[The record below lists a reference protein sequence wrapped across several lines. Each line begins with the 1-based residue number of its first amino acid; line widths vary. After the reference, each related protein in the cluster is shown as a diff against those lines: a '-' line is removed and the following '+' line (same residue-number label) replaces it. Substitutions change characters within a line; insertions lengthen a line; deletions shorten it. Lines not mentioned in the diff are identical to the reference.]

1 MASTAPAMEW
11 ARISG
16 QMKSAYSFIVILA
29 LLMLPLAGAG
39 EQADAAQVYTRS
51 AAAASEDQ
59 ASVIFLFEWEQGRPW
74 ISYSIKVQ
82 ANGKAHFEG
91 DPNAAEAG
99 GGDPFQQDLMV
110 SEANRQ
116 KIFDLAKKVNYFQGD
131 FDYHKK
137 IAQTGKKT
145 LEYQS
150 GAIHNSATYNWSQN
164 PDLQSLTHIF
174 QGVATT
180 LDYGRKLAYQ
190 YRFDKLGMDA
200 RIRELEQLQ
209 QQGYI
214 EELQAI
220 EPILQK
226 IADDPNLMRI
236 SRESAKHLLKSIG
249 SPGATTTAAQPEAS
263 QL

>member
-1 MASTAPAMEW
+1 MKFARAAIPILTLAS
-11 ARISG
+11 
-16 QMKSAYSFIVILA
+16 
-29 LLMLPLAGAG
+29 LLLAGQSTVQQAAG
-39 EQADAAQVYTRS
+39 SERPPTQAPMAGAQ
-51 AAAASEDQ
+51 DQ
-59 ASVIFLFEWEQGRPW
+59 GSVVFLFVWDQGRPW

-82 ANGKAHFEG
+82 ADGKAHFEG
-91 DPNAAEAG
+91 DPNPAETG
-99 GGDPFQQDLMV
+99 EGDSFQQDLHV
-110 SEANRQ
+110 SESNRR
-116 KIFDLAKKVNYFQGD
+116 KIFDLAKNLNYFQGD

-150 GAIHNSATYNWSQN
+150 TAIHNSTTYNWSQN
-164 PDLQSLTHIF
+164 ADVQALTRIF
-174 QGVATT
+174 QSIATT

-209 QQGYI
+209 QQGYV

-236 SRESAKHLLKSIG
+236 SRESAKHLLKAIG
-249 SPGATTTAAQPEAS
+249 PAGPTTTAAQPEAS
-263 QL
+263 QP